1 MKEKIIDALE
11 QLKQREVANKQP
23 FKVRAYATVI
33 KNLKALETPI
43 TTLDDIKDV
52 KGIGAKIH
60 EKIKEILETG
70 ELKQLE
76 KIDANI
82 KIINDLTVVHGI
94 GPVKAKEL
102 VEVHNI
108 KSIDDLKQHPE
119 LLNDKQLLGLR
130 YCEEFQKRIPF
141 LEMKKHDEYI
151 MDTIRK
157 INPKIKAQIVGSYRR
172 GAKDSGDIDVI
183 ITHDDPK
190 HDSILIDIVK
200 ALKNERYLTDDFA
213 VGPHKYLGVCK
224 LKYHKTHRRIDILYA
239 TQNVWPFSLLYFTGS
254 VDFNVMLR
262 NLALSKGLSMNE
274 YGFKESGKL
283 LDQGFKTE
291 EDVLRHLGLKY
302 IPPEERSAK
311 TDLNSY
317 MITH

>member
-1 MKEKIIDALE
+1 ME
-11 QLKQREVANKQP
+11 
-23 FKVRAYATVI
+23 
-33 KNLKALETPI
+33 
-43 TTLDDIKDV
+43 
-52 KGIGAKIH
+52 
-60 EKIKEILETG
+60 
-70 ELKQLE
+70 
-76 KIDANI
+76 
-82 KIINDLTVVHGI
+82 
-94 GPVKAKEL
+94 
-102 VEVHNI
+102 
-108 KSIDDLKQHPE
+108 
-119 LLNDKQLLGLR
+119 
-130 YCEEFQKRIPF
+130 
-141 LEMKKHDEYI
+141 
-151 MDTIRK
+151 TIRK
-157 INPKIKAQIVGSYRR
+157 INSKIKAQIVGSYRR